1 MRRSHARHGQS
12 LVEFA
17 LVLPLLLAVGFAFTE
32 LLLVFKAQGTLASVA
47 TAAVQNAALA
57 GGETTAVDTAIVSLL
72 QQNGLPARLVRVQIA
87 TAGGAG
93 TWHWADWH
101 DLPAGTARA
110 AWYPPPATYN
120 SAVTVHL
127 SDAYPLALPFSGSQ
141 TWTIPADAS
150 EASQMDPGV
159 LPQ

>member
-1 MRRSHARHGQS
+1 MRRHHLRRGQS
-12 LVEFA
+12 IVEFV
-17 LVLPLLLAVGFAFTE
+17 LVLPLLLVVGFAFVE

-47 TAAVQNAALA
+47 TTAAHDAALA
-57 GGETTAVDTAIVSLL
+57 GGETADVDTAIASAVL
-72 QQNGLPARLVRVQIA
+72 QNGLPAGLVRVRVD
-87 TAGGAG
+87 TAGGIG
-93 TWHWADWH
+93 SWHWADGH
-101 DLPAGTARA
+101 DLPVGAARS

-127 SDAYPLALPFSGSQ
+127 TYAYPLALPFTGRQ
-141 TWTIPADAS
+141 TWAISADAS